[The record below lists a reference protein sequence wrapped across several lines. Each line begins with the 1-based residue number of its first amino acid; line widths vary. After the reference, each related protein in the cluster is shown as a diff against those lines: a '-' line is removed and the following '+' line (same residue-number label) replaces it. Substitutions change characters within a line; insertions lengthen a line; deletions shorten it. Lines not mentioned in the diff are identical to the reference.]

1 MKKQTQIKLASG
13 VLLLF
18 SIAIISETGFSRP
31 GDNGNRWEYRF
42 KKDSPKN
49 EAPKTEN
56 QGNVGTPIN
65 LGNDGAA
72 CRDAFIMMSTVFDDT
87 STTGGKSRLS
97 VPPLNH
103 GQTKS
108 FNCTEPKPVMSNTA
122 KQNVLGGTL
131 VVQCVN
137 GVATLASASCELS
150 PPPAE
155 TPPPGG
161 TPPPTPP
168 PNPNDCGNCPTFMGS
183 TYAEYQIS
191 KNASGT
197 RKVSS
202 TYRCDN
208 GNYKTVYESGAKPV
222 CKPGKQSQC
231 NSQCDTYGVTTTSTY
246 QISKNAS
253 GTSTSTSYKC
263 DNGKYYVVSSKSGS
277 YCK

>member
-1 MKKQTQIKLASG
+1 MKRQTQIKLATG

-49 EAPKTEN
+49 ETPKTEN
-56 QGNVGTPIN
+56 HGNVGTPIN

-87 STTGGKSRLS
+87 TTTGGKSRLS

-103 GQTKS
+103 GQS
-108 FNCTEPKPVMSNTA
+108 MNFNCTDPKPVMSNTK

-137 GVATLASASCELS
+137 GVATLASASCQLS
-150 PPPAE
+150 E
-155 TPPPGG
+155 YKEEDKEKTDSTPPPDS
-161 TPPPTPP
+161 
-168 PNPNDCGNCPTFMGS
+168 NDCSNCPTFMGS

-197 RKVSS
+197 KKTSS
-202 TYRCDN
+202 TYKCTS
-208 GNYKTVYESGAKPV
+208 GNYKIVYESNKSSV

-231 NSQCDTYGVTTTSTY
+231 GSLCDTYGTTTTSSY

-253 GTSTSTSYKC
+253 GTYTTTTYKC
-263 DNGKYYVVSSKSGS
+263 DNGKFYVVSSKGGS